1 MNTSTLFARFDQ
13 HPKRNLLL
21 LFALYLL
28 INNGITASSVWMEA
42 TRSGNT
48 PNFHLWEPFV
58 WEYSSALSVLLLLP
72 GLIYLYKHF
81 PLRFERLGQFVALHF
96 VGSLLFAML
105 HVLLMVAMRELI
117 YRLMGGNY
125 DFGATGREFFYEYRK
140 DVFGYLFMMGLYH
153 ASAFIY
159 WRLKGE
165 ASLVGAQSEQP
176 QVDAAPEHLLV
187 KKLDKEFLVKVADIE
202 WLESSGNYV
211 NLHAQGRI
219 YPFRSTLKGLI
230 LRIESQGFSQIH
242 RSHGVNVNKVKSIA
256 SLPSG
261 DGEVTLI
268 NGQTLAL
275 SRRYKDAFKQKYQ

>member
-1 MNTSTLFARFDQ
+1 MSTGSFFTRFDQ

-21 LFALYLL
+21 LFVIYLL
-28 INNGITASSVWMEA
+28 INNSITASSVWMEA
-42 TRSGNT
+42 TRDGNT
-48 PNFHLWEPFV
+48 PGFQLWEPFV

-72 GLIYLYKHF
+72 GLIWLYKRF
-81 PLRFERLGQFVALHF
+81 PIRFERLGQFF
-96 VGSLLFAML
+96 VVHLLGSLLFAVL
-105 HVLLMVAMRELI
+105 HVALMVAMRELV
-117 YRLMGGNY
+117 YALMGGNY

-140 DVFGYLFMMGLYH
+140 DAFGYLFMMGLYH
-153 ASAFIY
+153 GCVFIY

-165 ASLVGAQSEQP
+165 ASLVEAQSEQP
-176 QVDAAPEHLLV
+176 QSAPEHLLV

-211 NLHAQGRI
+211 NLHAEGRI

-230 LRIESQGFSQIH
+230 PRIESRGFSQIH
-242 RSHGVNVNKVKSIA
+242 RSYGVNVNKVKSIE

-261 DGEVTLI
+261 DGEITLL

-275 SRRYKDAFKQKYQ
+275 SRRYKDAFKQKYK